1 MTERTE
7 RGDDFEFDFFEDEP
21 ETQDAGETQ
30 RIRMPRVG
38 GPGRSARPPTGLT
51 PLLRLAGL
59 IAFAILIVVLLVVWV
74 SSCQGQSKRQAFERY
89 MANVA
94 VIAKDSQ
101 GVGRQL
107 SDLLTAPGVKTTDIA
122 PKITGLAQQEKQNAT

>member
-38 GPGRSARPPTGLT
+38 GPKHVAQISRSG
-51 PLLRLAGL
+51 AG
-59 IAFAILIVVLLVVWV
+59 V
-74 SSCQGQSKRQAFERY
+74 S
-89 MANVA
+89 
-94 VIAKDSQ
+94 KDRS
-101 GVGRQL
+101 
-107 SDLLTAPGVKTTDIA
+107 
-122 PKITGLAQQEKQNAT
+122 